1 MSCRIQ
7 ALPDAVVIKESSSSL
22 LVAKLENRRSAGFL
36 IGLMTSANAQGGQ
49 TRRTA
54 TFTAE
59 QKKRFQSV
67 CARRLI
73 VDPHRPFRES
83 IDRSDKTQRS
93 LRFSTPLARGPDNS
107 RQAAGNRKWV
117 LRRKTA
123 KAPRRD

>member
-22 LVAKLENRRSAGFL
+22 LVAKLGNRRAAGFL

-49 TRRTA
+49 TRRTV

-73 VDPHRPFRES
+73 VSPHRPFRES
-83 IDRSDKTQRS
+83 IDSSDKTQRLLCS
-93 LRFSTPLARGPDNS
+93 STPLAHAPYSS
-107 RQAAGNRKWV
+107 RPVAGNRKWV
-117 LRRKTA
+117 LR
-123 KAPRRD
+123 